1 MGLKTFIIDFAELK
15 TKDSLRLWLPFI
27 LPKSKYKYEKIN
39 NFLAFCESGNRPKG
53 GIREEDFGE
62 AISLG
67 GEQIGYD
74 GNLNLAKIPYVSF
87 EYYKNSKKGK
97 VKNNDI
103 LICKDG
109 ALTGKT
115 CLVDFSKF
123 PSQEVMINEHIFI
136 LRGNE
141 KIHQT
146 FLFYYTTTNLFQT
159 QIKDLA
165 YKKKAQPGLNTD
177 HFKKIKIPLIPKHKQ
192 NQFVVQ
198 IEPIE
203 REIKKL
209 QAKIIEPQEIIN
221 KVFARE
227 FRFDLKRI
235 KKEKQRKHF
244 FVSSS
249 LAFRNPTLRSSVRWH
264 KISPIQ
270 QALYNNISCIKKLGD
285 YIKSTK
291 NGWSPS
297 CSDEDTLN
305 LVFGVNCISKSGVIN
320 YGDMKV
326 SDQTCSNIESYF
338 VRNNDLFVSRG
349 NTIDLVA
356 LASVVENLPDKKDVI
371 FPDLFIRLDIDE
383 TKLNKKY
390 VAYLFNSMIGRYYFK
405 YSAKGKNQT
414 MVKISSDELLN
425 FYLPVPS
432 TKLQQKIVS
441 EISTELDKQKKINNQ
456 VVIERN
462 KISKIVNNLL
472 GLIPK

>member
-1 MGLKTFIIDFAELK
+1 MGLKTFIIDFAELQ
-15 TKDSLRLWLPFI
+15 TKDSLRLWVPFI
-27 LPKSKYKYEKIN
+27 LPKSKYKYDKIN
-39 NFLAFCESGNRPKG
+39 NFLASCESGSRPKG
-53 GIREEDFGE
+53 GIREEDIGE

-67 GEQIGYD
+67 GEQIGSD
-74 GNLNLAKIPYVSF
+74 GNLNLAKVPYVSF
-87 EYYKNSKKGK
+87 EYYENSKKGK
-97 VKNNDI
+97 IKDNDI

-123 PSQEVMINEHIFI
+123 PSKEVMINEHIFI

-141 KIHQT
+141 NINQT
-146 FLFYYTTTNLFQT
+146 FLFYYTTTNLFQS

-177 HFKKIKIPLIPKHKQ
+177 HFKKIKIPLIPKLKQ
-192 NQFVVQ
+192 DQFVDQ

-203 REIKKL
+203 RKIKKL
-209 QAKIIEPQEIIN
+209 QTQIIEPQEIIN
-221 KVFARE
+221 NVFARE
-227 FRFDLKRI
+227 FKFDLERI
-235 KKEKQRKHF
+235 EKEEQRKQF

-249 LAFRNPTLRSSVRWH
+249 LAFRNPNLRSSVRWH
-264 KISPIQ
+264 KIPSIQ
-270 QALYNNISCIKKLGD
+270 QTMYKNINCIKKLGD
-285 YIKSTK
+285 YVISTK

-297 CSDEDTLN
+297 CSKDDTLN
-305 LVFGVNCISKSGVIN
+305 LVFGVNCISKSGVIQFE
-320 YGDMKV
+320 DMKV
-326 SDQTCSNIESYF
+326 SDQTCSNIESFF
-338 VRNNDLFVSRG
+338 VQNNDLFVSRG

-356 LASVVENLPDKKDVI
+356 LASVVENLPVEKDII
-371 FPDLFIRLDIDE
+371 FPDLFIRLNIDE

-390 VAYLFNSMIGRYYFK
+390 LAYLINSMIGRYYFK

-432 TKLQQKIVS
+432 TKLQEKIVF
-441 EISTELDKQKKINNQ
+441 EIKTDLDKQEKYKKQ

-462 KISKIVNNLL
+462 KISKIINNLL
-472 GLIPK
+472 GLIP

>member
-1 MGLKTFIIDFAELK
+1 MGLKTFIIDFTELK
-15 TKDSLRLWLPFI
+15 TKDSLRLWVPFI
-27 LPKSKYKYEKIN
+27 LPKLKYKYEKIN
-39 NFLAFCESGNRPKG
+39 NFLDFCESGNRPKG
-53 GIREEDFGE
+53 GIREEDIGE

-67 GEQIGYD
+67 GEQIGSN

-87 EYYKNSKKGK
+87 KYYENTKKGK
-97 VKNNDI
+97 IKDNDI

-123 PSQEVMINEHIFI
+123 PAREVMVNEHIFI
-136 LRGNE
+136 LRGN
-141 KIHQT
+141 KNINQM
-146 FLFYYTTTNLFQT
+146 FLFYYTSTNLFQS

-165 YKKKAQPGLNTD
+165 YKKKAQPGLNTT
-177 HFKKIKIPLIPKHKQ
+177 HFKKIKIPLIPKLKQ
-192 NQFVVQ
+192 NQFVIQ

-203 REIKKL
+203 REIKKI
-209 QAKIIEPQEIIN
+209 QTKIIDPQKIIN

-227 FRFDLKRI
+227 FKFDLKRI
-235 KKEKQRKHF
+235 EEEEQRKHF

-249 LAFRNPTLRSSVRWH
+249 FAFRNSNLRSSVRWH

-270 QALYNNISCIKKLGD
+270 QAMYKNIKVIKKLGD
-285 YIKSTK
+285 YIISTK

-297 CSDEDTLN
+297 CSIDDTLN
-305 LVFGVNCISKSGVIN
+305 LVFGLNCISKSGIIN
-320 YGDMKV
+320 YDDMKI
-326 SDQTCSNIESYF
+326 SDQTCSNIESFF
-338 VRNNDLFVSRG
+338 VQNNDLFVSRG

-356 LASVVENLPDKKDVI
+356 LSSVVENLPVKKNII

-383 TKLNKKY
+383 TRLNKKY
-390 VAYLFNSMIGRYYFK
+390 LSLLFNSMIGRYYFK

-432 TKLQQKIVS
+432 MKIQQKIIL
-441 EISTELDKQKKINNQ
+441 EIQDELEQQEKYRKQIIIKK
-456 VVIERN
+456 N
-462 KISKIVNNLL
+462 KIISILDDLL
-472 GLIPK
+472 GFIP